1 MYLLHKLS
9 SQYLNQGLPELA
21 DCLSILDLFLLLLD
35 LDTDPLDL
43 ARRFSGD
50 EAARAQLAGCGDSDR
65 GVAAAAPQ
73 MALVQV
79 LEGDSAGAGPG
90 PPGSVGLWLVALSLV
105 MGSLGFLFFM
115 FSTFVSMSSFASLTT
130 FVSCE
135 DGLSLDES
143 LFSPKD
149 VNSKVQV
156 ALLLVAVSSV
166 GVLAPSSTSMS
177 VAGTAA
183 LLEGVSLYLSITFLM
198 AAVAAFLFT
207 LFCPASAPST
217 NTSGSTTFSL
227 GLFPVPSFLGLPLA
241 IVAWGQY
248 LQIHS
253 VLHNIKIHYMTN
265 TRSSFTTRSSDHCPS
280 LASSSS
286 SECGGSQSSRK
297 ARRQQSSSSAARQI
311 SSEKAG
317 TSPSQH
323 PASGH
328 ARWWCGGHCAKTETT
343 LDNPVS
349 AICTFI
355 YYSQHACLILYI
367 IKLMNTS
374 QPLLTF
380 QNI

>member
-1 MYLLHKLS
+1 MYLLHELS
-9 SQYLNQGLPELA
+9 SQYLYQGLPELA

-50 EAARAQLAGCGDSDR
+50 EATGAELAGCGDSDR

-105 MGSLGFLFFM
+105 MGSLGLLSFIV
-115 FSTFVSMSSFASLTT
+115 STFVSMSSFASLTT

-166 GVLAPSSTSMS
+166 GLLAPSSSMS
-177 VAGTAA
+177 VAVAGTAA

-217 NTSGSTTFSL
+217 NTSGPTTFSL

-241 IVAWGQY
+241 IVAWGQN

-253 VLHNIKIHYMTN
+253 VLHNIKIHHLTN
-265 TRSSFTTRSSDHCPS
+265 TRSCSTTRSSDHRPS
-280 LASSSS
+280 LASSS
-286 SECGGSQSSRK
+286 SECGGSRAAEK
-297 ARRQQSSSSAARQI
+297 RGGNRAAARQLGRYRVRKQAPAQPAPGQWPCPLVVRRPLWQNRRHWII
-311 SSEKAG
+311 SYPQYVLS
-317 TSPSQH
+317 
-323 PASGH
+323 
-328 ARWWCGGHCAKTETT
+328 
-343 LDNPVS
+343 
-349 AICTFI
+349 FI
-355 YYSQHACLILYI
+355 IRNMRA
-367 IKLMNTS
+367 
-374 QPLLTF
+374 
-380 QNI
+380 